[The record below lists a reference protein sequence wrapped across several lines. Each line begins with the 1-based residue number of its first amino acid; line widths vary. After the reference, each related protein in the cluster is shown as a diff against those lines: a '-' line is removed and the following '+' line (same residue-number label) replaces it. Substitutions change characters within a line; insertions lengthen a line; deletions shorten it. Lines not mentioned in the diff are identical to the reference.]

1 MKRLS
6 REYLAVLIPAVL
18 IAVAALW
25 YTSANFVQ
33 PAPPTSFA
41 ISTSAATSPY
51 YQLAVKIK
59 KEAGKPGKVIT
70 VAEEKG
76 ASVANLALLNN
87 PSSGVQAG
95 FVQGGLTNNIQSPDL
110 ASMGRLITEPVWIF
124 YRGAQ
129 KIDHITQLRGKR
141 ILIGPEPGGTSA
153 LARRLLEA
161 NGIDSQNSTLIPAV
175 LGNYADMFANNSAD
189 AGFLVVGA
197 DHPMVET
204 LLRQPGTNLM
214 NMVQA
219 DALIQK
225 YPFLTAV
232 TMRQGVVD
240 FAKNIPPS
248 DTTLVAT
255 RAALLIRKDL
265 HPALIAVLAE
275 GIRSAQNKPSLDP
288 KGNSKLFALGTD
300 ALMEDPE
307 FPVPDEARRV
317 YKNGLSFFY
326 RNMPFGLASLLDR
339 AMVMIFPIIGI
350 LLPLVRVVPM
360 VYNWRMRRRILNWY
374 RQLKNLESTLP
385 KEASLDV
392 IEQKELELER
402 IEEGVRKISVPI
414 HFSAD
419 LYNLRDHVEFVKRNI
434 ANLRHGP
441 AKAAAPAVYAGQP

>member
-1 MKRLS
+1 M
-6 REYLAVLIPAVL
+6 
-18 IAVAALW
+18 
-25 YTSANFVQ
+25 
-33 PAPPTSFA
+33 
-41 ISTSAATSPY
+41 
-51 YQLAVKIK
+51 
-59 KEAGKPGKVIT
+59 
-70 VAEEKG
+70 AEEKG